1 MKLECA
7 AMALQLAAA
16 DHTTSGLAAP
26 ARRHAESCLRCQA
39 ELASYRKLKRSLAGL
54 RSVALDTDDRFVDD
68 LLSSIRPTAPVH
80 SLQRG
85 SRRRAYLGG
94 VAAALTA
101 ASAGAVVLVARLTAR
116 SALAG

>member
-54 RSVALDTDDRFVDD
+54 RSVALDTDD
-68 LLSSIRPTAPVH
+68 APCQV
-80 SLQRG
+80 R
-85 SRRRAYLGG
+85 
-94 VAAALTA
+94 
-101 ASAGAVVLVARLTAR
+101 VVENV
-116 SALAG
+116 SEFGD